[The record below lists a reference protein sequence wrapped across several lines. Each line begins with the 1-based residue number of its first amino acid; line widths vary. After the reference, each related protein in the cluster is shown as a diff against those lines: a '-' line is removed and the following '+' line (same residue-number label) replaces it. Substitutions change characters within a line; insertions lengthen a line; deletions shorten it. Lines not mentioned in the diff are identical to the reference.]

1 MKFFRFLP
9 VLIASA
15 LLLAGRPAL
24 RQAAT
29 AEDLLKIEAAIS
41 PKRLVRGQEGKIVL
55 NVRLKKGIAV
65 SALPEFRIEVE
76 GGGDLVFPKT
86 FFTNVDLALPRV
98 EIDGRDC
105 LDLKAPIVIPFSV
118 GPKARRG
125 VYVMRGRVKYF
136 AFDQAGGVCLKSSA
150 KFSTSY
156 STWAIPVRTQAPS
169 HPVS

>member
-9 VLIASA
+9 VLLAPA
-15 LLLAGRPAL
+15 FLLAGHPSV
-24 RQAAT
+24 RQAVSA
-29 AEDLLKIEAAIS
+29 DDFLKVEAAIS

-55 NVRLKKGIAV
+55 KVQLKKGIAI
-65 SALPEFRIEVE
+65 SALPEFRVEVE

-86 FFTNVDLALPRV
+86 FFTNVDLALPRA
-98 EIDGRDC
+98 EIDGKDC
-105 LDLKAPIVIPFSV
+105 LDLQAPIVIPFSV

-136 AFDQAGGVCLKSSA
+136 AFDLGGGVCLKSSA

-156 STWAIPVRTQAPS
+156 STWAVPVRTEAP
-169 HPVS
+169 